1 MAEDTVDAAVKVL
14 GRRSLRC
21 VTKDLRLRGATPG
34 GHTPARPGGVAPDH
48 GAPPDDEA
56 VAVAAHLA
64 RRYGTET
71 PAVLSVADDDPELLE
86 PLVPG
91 LHYLEAEALYAV
103 REEMALSVADVLD
116 RRTRASLRDAR
127 GSADAALRVAS
138 LIGPELGWDGER
150 IHREAAAYA
159 ERLRAE
165 LARAGLDEATAAE
178 QAGGAGGDAPGAGGE
193 APGAG
198 GEAFAAGQGSER
210 G

>member
-1 MAEDTVDAAVKVL
+1 MTRLRAYVVEDSSIIRDNLTETLEENVPVDVVGTAEDEAA
-14 GRRSLRC
+14 
-21 VTKDLRLRGATPG
+21 
-34 GHTPARPGGVAPDH
+34 
-48 GAPPDDEA
+48 
-56 VAVAAHLA
+56 AVAAHLA

-150 IHREAAAYA
+150 ILREAAAYA
-159 ERLRAE
+159 EGLRAE
-165 LARAGLDEATAAE
+165 LARAGLDEVTAAE
-178 QAGGAGGDAPGAGGE
+178 QPVGAGGSGAGDGAPGTGGE
-193 APGAG
+193 AL
-198 GEAFAAGQGSER
+198 AAGQGSER

>member
-1 MAEDTVDAAVKVL
+1 MIDETRAAKVE
-14 GRRSLRC
+14 R
-21 VTKDLRLRGATPG
+21 A
-34 GHTPARPGGVAPDH
+34 
-48 GAPPDDEA
+48 
-56 VAVAAHLA
+56 
-64 RRYGTET
+64 
-71 PAVLSVADDDPELLE
+71 
-86 PLVPG
+86 
-91 LHYLEAEALYAV
+91 
-103 REEMALSVADVLD
+103 VADVLD

-178 QAGGAGGDAPGAGGE
+178 QPGGAGGS
-193 APGAG
+193 GAG

-210 G
+210 R